1 MRKEWEL
8 RKIGE
13 CFSYIKNGANI
24 KQTKGAG
31 GYPITRIETLSGG
44 VFNRDR
50 LGYADVVDL
59 EQYKD
64 YILESGDLLVSHI
77 NSKTYI
83 GRTVVYEGKQGENII
98 HGMNLLRLKHNRSL
112 INSEFLC
119 YYTQSVSFK
128 LDIMR
133 IRKDAVNQS
142 SFAISDFKK
151 IKIPVPVLAT
161 QLSIVS
167 ELDKLNELIQI
178 KKEQLKDYDALAQS
192 IFYEMFGDP
201 VENEK
206 GWEVKK
212 LGELCSKIGSGATPR
227 GGNESY
233 KDEGISLIRSL
244 NVYNNE
250 FRRKD
255 LAYIDDEQAAALS
268 NVTILEDDVL
278 LNITGASVARCCI
291 VPSDLLPARV
301 NQHVC
306 IIRPFDNVLVPI
318 FLNKVLTNISYQIR
332 LLTLA
337 RSKGATREALPKSV
351 VDSLLVPLPPLSLQ
365 QSFAHKIEQ
374 IERQKAEVQKTITD
388 LETLLAARMQYWFD

>member
-8 RKIGE
+8 KKIGE

-112 INSEFLC
+112 INSAFLC

-151 IKIPVPVLAT
+151 IRIPVPVLAT

-167 ELDKLNELIQI
+167 ELDKINKLIQI

-201 VENEK
+201 VVNEK
-206 GWEVKK
+206 GWEMMS
-212 LGELCSKIGSGATPR
+212 LGDICEITSSKRVFA
-227 GGNESY
+227 NEY
-233 KDEGISLIRSL
+233 VDMG
-244 NVYNNE
+244 
-250 FRRKD
+250 
-255 LAYIDDEQAAALS
+255 
-268 NVTILEDDVL
+268 
-278 LNITGASVARCCI
+278 
-291 VPSDLLPARV
+291 VP
-301 NQHVC
+301 
-306 IIRPFDNVLVPI
+306 F
-318 FLNKVLTNISYQIR
+318 Y
-332 LLTLA
+332 
-337 RSKGATREALPKSV
+337 RSKEVIEKSKQLPISVELYISESHYDKIKSSFGIPQVGDILVTAVGTIGKIWV
-351 VDSLLVPLPPLSLQ
+351 VDTNEPFYFKDGNLVWLRKIKGVHSEYFRYSLFYLIDEYKKVNANGAAYNALTIAKLKLMLCPLPPLSLQ

-374 IERQKAEVQKTITD
+374 IERQKSAVQRTIKD
-388 LETLLAARMQYWFD
+388 LETLLAARMQYWFE

>member
-1 MRKEWEL
+1 MREGWEY
-8 RKIGE
+8 K
-13 CFSYIKNGANI
+13 
-24 KQTKGAG
+24 
-31 GYPITRIETLSGG
+31 
-44 VFNRDR
+44 R
-50 LGYADVVDL
+50 LGELCDIVMGQSPMGNSINENNGIEFHQGKTNFGDKFL
-59 EQYKD
+59 M
-64 YILESGDLLVSHI
+64 ESGIYTTSPIRIAEKKTILLCVRAPVGII
-77 NSKTYI
+77 NITERQVCI
-83 GRTVVYEGKQGENII
+83 GRGLSSLKPRLGLE
-98 HGMNLLRLKHNRSL
+98 LLYLYYCLLSKHNYFES
-112 INSEFLC
+112 NS
-119 YYTQSVSFK
+119 TGSTFK
-128 LDIMR
+128 
-133 IRKDAVNQS
+133 
-142 SFAISDFKK
+142 AISSK
-151 IKIPVPVLAT
+151 IINNTIIQFPPKPT

>member
-1 MRKEWEL
+1 MREGWEL
-8 RKIGE
+8 KKIGE

-24 KQTKGAG
+24 KQTKGAE

-64 YILESGDLLVSHI
+64 HILESGDLLVSHI

-112 INSEFLC
+112 INSAFLC

-151 IKIPVPVLAT
+151 IRIPVP
-161 QLSIVS
+161 
-167 ELDKLNELIQI
+167 
-178 KKEQLKDYDALAQS
+178 KKEQLKDYDTLAQS

-212 LGELCSKIGSGATPR
+212 LGEVSIYPKERVAINQICSSQYVGVENLIKDRGGVRFSDNLPKADVAIAYKENDILLGNIRPYLKKIWLADKVGGASGDVVIIRIKERSISPLFLFKLLSSDQFFEYDNTHTKGAKMPR
-227 GGNESY
+227 GDKKAIEKFGV
-233 KDEGISLIRSL
+233 I
-244 NVYNNE
+244 
-250 FRRKD
+250 
-255 LAYIDDEQAAALS
+255 
-268 NVTILEDDVL
+268 
-278 LNITGASVARCCI
+278 
-291 VPSDLLPARV
+291 
-301 NQHVC
+301 
-306 IIRPFDNVLVPI
+306 
-318 FLNKVLTNISYQIR
+318 
-332 LLTLA
+332 
-337 RSKGATREALPKSV
+337 
-351 VDSLLVPLPPLSLQ
+351 LPPLPLQ
-365 QSFAHKIEQ
+365 HFFAQKIEQ
-374 IERQKAEVQKTITD
+374 IEQQKAAIQKTITD

>member
-1 MRKEWEL
+1 MREGWEY
-8 RKIGE
+8 K
-13 CFSYIKNGANI
+13 
-24 KQTKGAG
+24 
-31 GYPITRIETLSGG
+31 
-44 VFNRDR
+44 R
-50 LGYADVVDL
+50 LGELCDIVMGQSPMGNSINENNGIEFHQGKTNFGDKFL
-59 EQYKD
+59 M
-64 YILESGDLLVSHI
+64 ESGIYTTSPIRIAEKKTILLCVHAPVGII
-77 NSKTYI
+77 NITERQVCI
-83 GRTVVYEGKQGENII
+83 GRGLSSLKPRLGLELLYLYYCLLSKQNYFE
-98 HGMNLLRLKHNRSL
+98 S
-112 INSEFLC
+112 NS
-119 YYTQSVSFK
+119 TGSTFK
-128 LDIMR
+128 
-133 IRKDAVNQS
+133 
-142 SFAISDFKK
+142 AISSKVINNTIIQFPSKS
-151 IKIPVPVLAT
+151 T

-167 ELDKLNELIQI
+167 ELDKLNELIRI
-178 KKEQLKDYDALAQS
+178 KKEQLKDYDTLAQS

-206 GWEVKK
+206 GWKVKK

-306 IIRPFDNVLVPI
+306 IIRPLDNVLVPI

-332 LLTLA
+332 LLALA

-351 VDSLLVPLPPLSLQ
+351 VDSLLIPLPPLPLQ
-365 QSFAHKIEQ
+365 HSFAQ
-374 IERQKAEVQKTITD
+374 R
-388 LETLLAARMQYWFD
+388 

>member
-1 MRKEWEL
+1 MREGWEL
-8 RKIGE
+8 KKIGE

-24 KQTKGAG
+24 KQTKGAE

-64 YILESGDLLVSHI
+64 HILESGDLLVSHI

-112 INSEFLC
+112 INSAFLC

-151 IKIPVPVLAT
+151 IRIPVPVLAT

-201 VENEK
+201 VEE
-206 GWEVKK
+206 GWDVKELGDICKTSSGGTPSKAHTEYYNGEIMWLRSGEVSQGDIYNTEQTITL
-212 LGELCSKIGSGATPR
+212 LGLENSSAKIFPVNTVVIAMYGATVGQVGILRKEMSTNQAICGIFPNGDMTPEYLYYFLISKKAEFLKSAI
-227 GGNESY
+227 GGAQAN
-233 KDEGISLIRSL
+233 IS
-244 NVYNNE
+244 
-250 FRRKD
+250 
-255 LAYIDDEQAAALS
+255 Q
-268 NVTILEDDVL
+268 
-278 LNITGASVARCCI
+278 
-291 VPSDLLPARV
+291 
-301 NQHVC
+301 Q
-306 IIRPFDNVLVPI
+306 IIR
-318 FLNKVLTNISYQIR
+318 K
-332 LLTLA
+332 TLI
-337 RSKGATREALPKSV
+337 
-351 VDSLLVPLPPLSLQ
+351 PLPPLSLQ
-365 QSFAHKIEQ
+365 SSFTCKIRQ
-374 IERQKAEVQKTITD
+374 IKLQKAAVQSTITD

>member
-1 MRKEWEL
+1 MREGWEY
-8 RKIGE
+8 K
-13 CFSYIKNGANI
+13 
-24 KQTKGAG
+24 
-31 GYPITRIETLSGG
+31 
-44 VFNRDR
+44 R
-50 LGYADVVDL
+50 LGELCDIVMGQSPMGNSINENNGIEFHQGKTNFGDKFL
-59 EQYKD
+59 M
-64 YILESGDLLVSHI
+64 ESGIYTTSPIRIAEKKTILLCVRAPVGII
-77 NSKTYI
+77 NITERQVCI
-83 GRTVVYEGKQGENII
+83 GRGLSSLKPRLGLELLYLYYCLLSKQNYFE
-98 HGMNLLRLKHNRSL
+98 S
-112 INSEFLC
+112 NS
-119 YYTQSVSFK
+119 TGSTFK
-128 LDIMR
+128 
-133 IRKDAVNQS
+133 
-142 SFAISDFKK
+142 AISSKVINNTIIQFPSKS
-151 IKIPVPVLAT
+151 T

-167 ELDKLNELIQI
+167 ELDKLNELIRI
-178 KKEQLKDYDALAQS
+178 KKEQLKDYDTLAQS

-206 GWEVKK
+206 GWKVKK

-306 IIRPFDNVLVPI
+306 IIRPLDNVLVPI

-332 LLTLA
+332 LLALA

-351 VDSLLVPLPPLSLQ
+351 VDSLLVPLPPLPLQ
-365 QSFAHKIEQ
+365 HFFAQKIEQ
-374 IERQKAEVQKTITD
+374 IEQQKAAIQKTITD
-388 LETLLAARMQYWFD
+388 LESLLAARMQYWFD